1 MKTTIIL
8 FTVALLTT
16 AASPIS
22 TAPQNASQH
31 LAEQI
36 IEALQNSS
44 PDDYA
49 ALFPTIAEFHAI
61 MDKNSSMY
69 GQYLTAAKEEF
80 ALRYESELLPKVKNS
95 FVAFLQEGTANGI
108 EWSQINLERVDCN
121 PSAKD
126 LKPMPFSIVFSAN
139 GKEYQMT
146 INRAFIIHDVWKVS
160 SEISL
165 IQ

>member
-1 MKTTIIL
+1 
-8 FTVALLTT
+8 
-16 AASPIS
+16 
-22 TAPQNASQH
+22 
-31 LAEQI
+31 
-36 IEALQNSS
+36 
-44 PDDYA
+44 
-49 ALFPTIAEFHAI
+49 
-61 MDKNSSMY
+61 MDKNSSVY
-69 GQYLTAAKEEF
+69 GGYLTAAKEEF
-80 ALRYESELLPKVKNS
+80 AVRYENEILPKVKDS
-95 FVAFLQEGTANGI
+95 FVAILQEGTEDGI
-108 EWSQINLERVDCN
+108 EWSQVNLERVECN

>member
-8 FTVALLTT
+8 ITVALLTT

-22 TAPQNASQH
+22 TRPQNASQY

-36 IEALQNSS
+36 IDALRNSS
-44 PDDYA
+44 PEDYA

-61 MDKNSSMY
+61 MDKNSSLY
-69 GQYLTAAKEEF
+69 GEYLTAAKDEF
-80 ALRYESELLPKVKNS
+80 ALRYENELLPKVKNS

-108 EWSQINLERVDCN
+108 EWSQISLERIDCN
-121 PSAKD
+121 PSAKA
-126 LKPMPFSIVFSAN
+126 LKPMPFSIMFSAN

>member
-8 FTVALLTT
+8 ITVVLLTT
-16 AASPIS
+16 AASPVS
-22 TAPQNASQH
+22 TVPQNAYQH

-36 IEALQNSS
+36 IAALQNRS
-44 PDDYA
+44 PEDYA

-61 MDKNSSMY
+61 MDKNSAVY
-69 GQYLTAAKEEF
+69 GEYLNAAKEEF
-80 ALRYESELLPKVKNS
+80 ALRYENELLPKVKNS
-95 FVAFLQEGTANGI
+95 FVAVLQEGTENGI
-108 EWSQINLERVDCN
+108 DWSQINLERVDCN
-121 PSAKD
+121 PTAKE
-126 LKPMPFSIVFSAN
+126 LKPMPFSIVFAAS

>member
-1 MKTTIIL
+1 MKTTIFLI
-8 FTVALLTT
+8 TVALITT
-16 AASPIS
+16 AASPVS
-22 TAPQNASQH
+22 TVPQNASQH

-36 IEALQNSS
+36 IDALRNSS

-61 MDKNSSMY
+61 MDKNSSVY
-69 GQYLTAAKEEF
+69 GEYLTAAKEEF
-80 ALRYESELLPKVKNS
+80 ALRYENELLPKLKNS
-95 FVAFLQEGTANGI
+95 FVAILEQGTENGI
-108 EWSQINLERVDCN
+108 EWSQVSLERVECI

-126 LKPMPFSIVFSAN
+126 LKPMPFSIVFSAD
-139 GKEYQMT
+139 GKEYKMT
-146 INRAFIIHDVWKVS
+146 INRAFIIHDEWKVS

>member
-8 FTVALLTT
+8 ITVALLTT
-16 AASPIS
+16 AASPVS
-22 TAPQNASQH
+22 TVSQNASQH

-36 IEALQNSS
+36 IEALKNSS
-44 PDDYA
+44 PEDYA

-61 MDKNSSMY
+61 MDKNSSVY
-69 GQYLTAAKEEF
+69 GEYLTAAKEEF
-80 ALRYESELLPKVKNS
+80 AARYENEILPKVKNS
-95 FVAFLQEGTANGI
+95 FIAILKEGTENGI
-108 EWSQINLERVDCN
+108 DWSQINLERVDCN

>member
-1 MKTTIIL
+1 MKTTIFLIA
-8 FTVALLTT
+8 VALLTT
-16 AASPIS
+16 AASPVS
-22 TAPQNASQH
+22 TVPQNASQY

-36 IEALQNSS
+36 IEALRNSS

-61 MDKNSSMY
+61 MDKNSSVY
-69 GQYLTAAKEEF
+69 GEYLTAAKEEF
-80 ALRYESELLPKVKNS
+80 AARYENELLPRLKNS
-95 FVAFLQEGTANGI
+95 FVSILEQGTENGI
-108 EWSQINLERVDCN
+108 EWSQINLERVECN

>member
-8 FTVALLTT
+8 ITVAFLTT
-16 AASPIS
+16 AASPVS
-22 TAPQNASQH
+22 TVPRNASQH

-36 IEALQNSS
+36 IEALRNSS

-61 MDKNSSMY
+61 MDNNSSVY
-69 GQYLTAAKEEF
+69 GEYLTAAKEEF
-80 ALRYESELLPKVKNS
+80 AARYENEILPKVKNS
-95 FVAFLQEGTANGI
+95 FVAILQEGTENGI
-108 EWSQINLERVDCN
+108 DWSQINLERVDCN
-121 PSAKD
+121 ASEKE
-126 LKPMPFSIVFSAN
+126 LKPVPFSIVFSAN

-146 INRAFIIHDVWKVS
+146 INRAFIIGDVWKVS